1 MENNNQWGYP
11 QQPQNYQTPQGQP
24 QGYVQ
29 QGGYPQSQVPPQG
42 YVQQGGYPQGQVPPQ
57 GYVQQGGYPQG
68 QVPPQGYVQQP
79 YPQGY
84 PGYQQPQRTCF
95 LPPRQWA
102 WEPSGL
108 PHIRRRRG

>member
-24 QGYVQ
+24 Q
-29 QGGYPQSQVPPQG
+29 
-42 YVQQGGYPQGQVPPQ
+42 
-57 GYVQQGGYPQG
+57 GYPQG

-84 PGYQQPQRTCF
+84 PGYQQPQRTGYSA
-95 LPPRQWA
+95 PKRKT
-102 WEPSGL
+102 GL
-108 PHIRRRRG
+108 IAGIIITAALLIILGGVGYMLMNRGGAGGTDASIFYGNY

>member
-24 QGYVQ
+24 QGYPQ
-29 QGGYPQSQVPPQG
+29 GYPQGQVPPQG
-42 YVQQGGYPQGQVPPQ
+42 YAQQGGYPQGQVPPQ
-57 GYVQQGGYPQG
+57 GYAQQGGYPQG
-68 QVPPQGYVQQP
+68 QVPPQGYAQQP

-95 LPPRQWA
+95 LPCTAWVWA
-102 WEPSGL
+102 LYGAAFIPV
-108 PHIRRRRG
+108 RRKWR